1 MSERARAERVVK
13 TYAAL
18 QTYKGDCQ
26 AALELLGSD
35 EDAELMA
42 EARGAFEK
50 LVKSLERE
58 EFLCKMSG
66 EFDANSAIIEINA
79 GAGGTEAQDWANMM
93 LRMYTRWA
101 ERKGFTPELYDFQP
115 GEVAGMKSA
124 TLVISGEYAYGY
136 LRSEQGVHRLVRISP
151 FDSNARRHTSFCSI
165 GVTPEFGE
173 DVPVDVNEAD
183 INMDTYRSGG
193 AGGQYVNKTDSAVR
207 LTHVPTGL
215 VVACQTERSQHK
227 NRAQAMKILKSK
239 LYELQKEQQADRLDS
254 IRGERKKIEWGSQIR
269 SYVMQPY
276 QLVNDLRIEF
286 KTSAIEAV
294 LDGDLDPLIEAYL
307 LSGENRQKPVK
318 AEFSPEDG

>member
-1 MSERARAERVVK
+1 MSERARCERVVK

-18 QTYKGDCQ
+18 IGFKSDCET
-26 AALELLGSD
+26 ALELLGSD
-35 EDAELMA
+35 EDAELLT
-42 EARGAFEK
+42 EARTAFEK
-50 LVKSLERE
+50 LTASLERE

-66 EFDANSAIIEINA
+66 EFDQNSAIIEINA
-79 GAGGTEAQDWANMM
+79 GAGGTEAQDWANML

-101 ERKGFTPELYDFQP
+101 ERKGFTAELYDFQG
-115 GEVAGMKSA
+115 GEVAGIKSA

-151 FDSNARRHTSFCSI
+151 FDSNARRHTSFCSVGI
-165 GVTPEFGE
+165 TPEFGE
-173 DVPVDVNEAD
+173 DAPIEVSEAD
-183 INMDTYRSGG
+183 ITMDTFRAGG

-207 LTHVPTGL
+207 LTHTPTGL

-239 LYELQKEQQADRLDS
+239 LYELQQEQQAERVDQ
-254 IRGERKKIEWGSQIR
+254 IRGDRKKIEWGSQIR

-276 QLVNDLRIEF
+276 QLVNDLRTDF
-286 KTSAIEAV
+286 KTSAIDAV
-294 LDGDLDPLIEAYL
+294 LDGELDPLIEAYL
-307 LSGENRQKPVK
+307 LSGENRKAPTK

>member
-1 MSERARAERVVK
+1 MSERSRCERDVK

-18 QTYKGDCQ
+18 LSAKGDCET
-26 AALELLGSD
+26 ALELLGTD
-35 EDAELMA
+35 EDQELLS
-42 EARGAFEK
+42 EATGAFEK

-66 EFDANSAIIEINA
+66 EFDQKSAIIEINA
-79 GAGGTEAQDWANMM
+79 GAGGTEAQDWADML
-93 LRMYTRWA
+93 LRMYIRWA
-101 ERKGFTPELYDFQP
+101 ERKGFTAELYDHQV
-115 GEVAGMKSA
+115 GEVAGIKSA
-124 TLVISGEYAYGY
+124 TLVVDGEYAYGF

-151 FDSNARRHTSFCSI
+151 FDSNARRHTSFCSV

-173 DVPVDVNEAD
+173 DAPIEVSEAD
-183 INMDTYRSGG
+183 IQMDTFRAGG

-207 LTHVPTGL
+207 LTHTPTGL

-239 LYELQKEQQADRLDS
+239 LFELQKEQQAERVDQ

-276 QLVNDLRIEF
+276 QLVNDLRTDF
-286 KTSAIEAV
+286 KTSQIDAV
-294 LDGDLDPLIEAYL
+294 MDGDIDPLIEAYL
-307 LSGENRQKPVK
+307 LSAENK
-318 AEFSPEDG
+318 

>member
-1 MSERARAERVVK
+1 MSERARCERVVK

-18 QTYKGDCQ
+18 VGYKSDCET
-26 AALELLGSD
+26 ALELLGSD
-35 EDAELMA
+35 EDAELLS
-42 EARGAFEK
+42 EARGAFSK
-50 LVKSLERE
+50 LIASLERE

-66 EFDANSAIIEINA
+66 EFDQNSAIIEINA
-79 GAGGTEAQDWANMM
+79 GAGGTEAQDWANML

-101 ERKGFTPELYDFQP
+101 ERKGFTAELYDFQS
-115 GEVAGMKSA
+115 GEVAGIKSA
-124 TLVISGEYAYGY
+124 TLVVSGEYAYGY

-151 FDSNARRHTSFCSI
+151 FDSNARRHTSFCSV

-173 DVPVDVNEAD
+173 DAPIEVSEAD
-183 INMDTYRSGG
+183 ITMDTFRAGG

-207 LTHVPTGL
+207 LTHTPTGL

-239 LYELQKEQQADRLDS
+239 LYELQQEQQAERVDQ
-254 IRGERKKIEWGSQIR
+254 IRGDRKKIEWGSQIR

-276 QLVNDLRIEF
+276 QLVNDLRTDF
-286 KTSAIEAV
+286 KTSAIDAV
-294 LDGDLDPLIEAYL
+294 MDGDLDPLIEAYL
-307 LSGENRQKPVK
+307 LSGENRKAPAK